1 MALEHKEQAARHA
14 PGQLQRSPLS
24 TAGLGSSQQLRER
37 WTALDR
43 SYSDGLSSAVGCI
56 SGPLGHAF
64 SGRDQ
69 RLSQGV
75 LCRKEQQSRIHMLAH
90 AHGRPNGS
98 SDIQRK
104 QSFLSRIALKPT
116 TRVLCSP
123 RYPYSHYLDALAA
136 ASREPSVLQ
145 HAVSGGRLLRVRS
158 TKAVFYITTS
168 ERPSKASASPH
179 KGVTRCSVWGR
190 PPGYTKIRW
199 VNRLGTGR
207 SMAAAGQSTR

>member
-1 MALEHKEQAARHA
+1 MDSLPLLGAFRAHWDMPFLVEIRGSVKACCAAR
-14 PGQLQRSPLS
+14 
-24 TAGLGSSQQLRER
+24 SSR
-37 WTALDR
+37 
-43 SYSDGLSSAVGCI
+43 
-56 SGPLGHAF
+56 
-64 SGRDQ
+64 
-69 RLSQGV
+69 
-75 LCRKEQQSRIHMLAH
+75 SRIHMLAH

-123 RYPYSHYLDALAA
+123 RYPYSHYLDALVA

-168 ERPSKASASPH
+168 ERPSKASASLH

-190 PPGYTKIRW
+190 PPAYTKIRW